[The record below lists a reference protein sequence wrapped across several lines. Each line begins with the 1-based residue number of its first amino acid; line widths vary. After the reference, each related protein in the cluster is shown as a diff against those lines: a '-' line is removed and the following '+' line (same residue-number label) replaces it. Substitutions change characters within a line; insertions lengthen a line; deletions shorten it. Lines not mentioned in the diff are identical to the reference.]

1 MKRNLVLGLLLLVI
15 HLLNANPLVSPNCFV
30 LSELSFNSEGKWEI
44 ELKFLD
50 DSFYYWGTGSIYIS
64 SNSGSTYLKQLNLNS
79 IKEKMIVRI
88 NNDSLQSNLSINP
101 QGDCISMGYSFA
113 YSLTPPLAFGNLV
126 TATVRTPRIGE
137 SIALYGFDYQYDF
150 DFDYSIDKSPSIGY
164 ENDSTGMCGTIKGKI
179 YDPYNLLPANAWLA
193 GNGII
198 DFKPEANGN
207 YSARITSSKHSIDKL
222 YYFQTK
228 SEMSRGYYVKIS
240 PVVLTTTE
248 PDTIVNV
255 DLHIF
260 DIVSSIES
268 IKSNQE
274 NIFKI
279 APNPITESSFNYEIA
294 IPVKSSNS
302 YIELYNMSGQMLE
315 RHYVTESK
323 GKINL
328 IQKLQAGN
336 YTVRL
341 FVNNKNYANSK
352 VIIAN

>member
-1 MKRNLVLGLLLLVI
+1 MKRNLALWLFFLVI
-15 HLLNANPLVSPNCFV
+15 HLSYANPLVSPNCFV

-50 DSFYYWGTGSIYIS
+50 DSFYYWGTENIYIS
-64 SNSGSTYLKQLNLNS
+64 SNAGSTYLKPLNLNS
-79 IKEKMIVRI
+79 IKDKMIVRI

-101 QGDCISMGYSFA
+101 LGDCISMGYSFT
-113 YSLTPPLAFGNLV
+113 YSLTPPLTFGNLV
-126 TATVRTPRIGE
+126 AATVRTPKNGE
-137 SIALYGFDYQYDF
+137 SIALYGFDYHYDF
-150 DFDYSIDKSPSIGY
+150 DFDYSIDKSPSLGS
-164 ENDSTGMCGTIKGKI
+164 ENDSTGMCGTIRGKI
-179 YDPYNLLPANAWLA
+179 YDPYNLLPTNAWLA

-207 YSARITSSKHSIDKL
+207 YSARITSSKHNIDKL
-222 YYFQTK
+222 YYFTK
-228 SEMSRGYYVKIS
+228 ESGMSLGYYVKIS
-240 PVVLTTTE
+240 PVVVTTE

-255 DLHIF
+255 DLHIN

-268 IKSNQE
+268 IKRNQE

-279 APNPITESSFNYEIA
+279 APNPIKEFSFNYEIA

-302 YIELYNMSGQMLE
+302 YIELFNISGQMVE
-315 RHYVTESK
+315 RYYVTESN
-323 GKINL
+323 GRINL
-328 IQKLQAGN
+328 RHNLQTGN

-352 VIIAN
+352 IIIEN